1 MTTTQET
8 GPSHYRDEG
17 IARQFNDATKLQ
29 YINLANKPPLYKVYP
44 GLRAIPLPD
53 VAATPGPAMSTLA
66 AIRGGAGSDAAGPV
80 TLETLANLLYH
91 AAAVIRRR
99 NLRDGE
105 VHYRA
110 AASAGALY
118 PTEVYIVC
126 GDLDGLRAG
135 VYHFNPRDFTLA
147 RLRNGDLRRW
157 IGAAAVDHAAYPVTL
172 VFTTVFWRS
181 AWKYRERGYRYCYWD
196 LGTIAANLLAAGNA
210 AETAV
215 NLRFGFVDHLIGGFL
230 GLNVND
236 EATGLVAHVGTP
248 DGMLPPGSGD
258 VPGLLPQENN
268 DLLAGSIDYPLSRE
282 LHRASLLRSRDDAA
296 AWNDADNVAGSD
308 RDELDG
314 TGDNFRPL
322 KSGLDGA
329 FDSALDL
336 TANSPTSLGDCIRF
350 RGSTR
355 RFATEP
361 ISWEA
366 FRSIVDAAG
375 AGINSPHFGDGFSP
389 YLSLYFIVNA
399 VEGLVSGAY
408 YYNRFYGGLKL
419 LKAGDFRETAGHLGF
434 EQALPADASAVAFIT
449 ADLPLIEREFGP
461 RGYRMA
467 QTIAGIIGGRIYLAS
482 HASGLGA
489 TGLTFFDDAVADFF
503 APHANGQETVFVVP
517 IGVPHAD
524 NRVRPFRSRV
534 AVSLDARA
542 RGAGQDG

>member
-1 MTTTQET
+1 MTTTPAT
-8 GPSHYRDEG
+8 GNVG

-53 VAATPGPAMSTLA
+53 AAAASGPAMPTLE
-66 AIRGGAGSDAAGPV
+66 AIREGGGTDSGGPL
-80 TLETLANLLYH
+80 TLEKLADLLYH

-157 IGAAAVDHAAYPVTL
+157 LASAAGDHSAYSATL

-196 LGTIAANLLAAGNA
+196 LGTVAANLLAAGNA
-210 AETAV
+210 NGTRI
-215 NLRFGFVDHLIGGFL
+215 NLTFGFVDRLISGFL
-230 GLNVND
+230 GMDGLE
-236 EATGLVAHVGTP
+236 EAPSLLATLGTP
-248 DGMLPPGSGD
+248 NGTLPAGSGD
-258 VPGLLPQENN
+258 VPGALPQESNN
-268 DLLAGSIDYPLSRE
+268 LSAGAIEYPLSQRV
-282 LHRASLLRSRDDAA
+282 HRASWLFTGDETA
-296 AWNDADNVAGSD
+296 AWNDPTDKQANPSGE
-308 RDELDG
+308 ELDG
-314 TGDNFRPL
+314 TGQDFRPL
-322 KSGLDGA
+322 KSGPDGLY
-329 FDSALDL
+329 DGTLDL
-336 TANSPTSLGDCIRF
+336 SATPSAPLGECIRS

-375 AGINSPHFGDGFSP
+375 SGIASPHFSAGFSP
-389 YLSLYFIVNA
+389 YLNTYFIVNA
-399 VEGLVSGAY
+399 VDGLAPGAY
-408 YYNRFYGGLKL
+408 YYNRFYNGLRL
-419 LKAGDFRETAGHLGF
+419 IRAGDFREAAGHLGF

-449 ADLPLIEREFGP
+449 ANLSQIEQKFGP

-482 HASGLGA
+482 HSLGLGA
-489 TGLTFFDDAVADFF
+489 TGLTFFDDAVAEFF
-503 APHANGQETVFVVP
+503 LPHSASQEAVFVVP

-524 NRVRPFRSRV
+524 NRVRPFRSRL

-542 RGAGQDG
+542 RGAGQPD